1 MSGPPAPVPVN
12 DRLYDKLLKPLVE
25 SYYATL
31 QSLAALPVDESTRI
45 TRSWRLGR
53 LSALEQEGDRIAGV
67 LAVAT
72 PDWAAMRELAVA
84 R

>member
-1 MSGPPAPVPVN
+1 MSVN
-12 DRLYDKLLKPLVE
+12 DRLYDELLKPLVE
-25 SYYATL
+25 SFYETL

-53 LSALEQEGDRIAGV
+53 LSALEQEGDRIASV
-67 LAVAT
+67 LAVAC
-72 PDWAAMRELAVA
+72 PDWETMRELAVG